1 MTPSVESLTL
11 LQLNKRIASLVMTP
25 ATSNVWITAEL
36 SDVAVRGGHC
46 YMELL
51 QKDPAS
57 GATVAKARAAIWANQ
72 FVRIRSDFYAATG
85 QDFCTGLK
93 VMVRAS
99 VSMHAVYGMSLVIN
113 AVNPDYTMGDL
124 LRRRNEMLARM
135 KQEGIL
141 DLNKS
146 LEWNEPPLRIAVIS
160 AEGAAGYGDFM
171 NQLANNPLRLRFNTR
186 LFPAIMQ
193 GDKAAASIISA
204 LELIAMQQDEWDGV
218 VIIRG
223 GGATSDLL
231 GFEDYDLASHVAQF
245 PLPVI
250 VGIGH
255 ERDVTILDYVAC
267 VRVKTPTAAAEW
279 LINRGKLA
287 IDRLDMLGQQIVSAA
302 REHLSGCKEQ
312 LGLLEGRLPS
322 LPAAMLDRASAR
334 LDRYT
339 LALQQIASR
348 HISPKM
354 SKLDALQSSLKVMTE
369 AALQR
374 RGARLDA
381 LAQMLDALSPQ
392 ATLRRGYSITRVDGK
407 VVTKGDE
414 IPAGAILTTTLA
426 DGEIISVKQ

>member
-1 MTPSVESLTL
+1 
-11 LQLNKRIASLVMTP
+11 MTP
-25 ATSNVWITAEL
+25 ATSNVWVTAEL

-57 GATVAKARAAIWANQ
+57 GATVAKARGAIWANQ

-99 VSMHAVYGMSLVIN
+99 VSMHPVYGMSLVIN

-124 LRRRNEMLARM
+124 LRRRNEMLARL

-141 DLNKS
+141 DLNRS
-146 LEWNEPPLRIAVIS
+146 LEFTEPTLRIAIIS

-171 NQLANNPLRLRFNTR
+171 NQIAGNPLHLRFSTR
-186 LFPAIMQ
+186 LFPAVMQ
-193 GDKAAASIISA
+193 GDKAAPTIISA
-204 LELIAMQQDEWDGV
+204 LEMIAMQQDDWDCV

-231 GFEDYDLASHVAQF
+231 CFEDYNLAAHVAQF

-255 ERDVTILDYVAC
+255 ERDITILDYVAC

-279 LINRGKLA
+279 LISRGKA
-287 IDRLDMLGQQIVSAA
+287 SIDRLDLLGQQIANIA

-312 LGLLEGRLPS
+312 LGLMEGRMPTLATS
-322 LPAAMLDRASAR
+322 MIERAKAKIERHS
-334 LDRYT
+334 
-339 LALQQIASR
+339 LALQQIASH
-348 HISPKM
+348 HIAPRM
-354 SKLDALQSSLKVMTE
+354 AALDTIESSLNVLTATAIQK
-369 AALQR
+369 R
-374 RGARLDA
+374 SARLDA

-392 ATLRRGYSITRVDGK
+392 ATLRRGYSITRVDGRI
-407 VVTKGDE
+407 VTKASD
-414 IPAGAILTTTLA
+414 IPSGSVMTTTLA
-426 DGEIISVKQ
+426 DGEITSVKQ

>member
-1 MTPSVESLTL
+1 MESLTL
-11 LQLNKRIASLVMTP
+11 LQLNKRIATLVMTP
-25 ATSNVWITAEL
+25 ATSNIWVTAEL

-99 VSMHAVYGMSLVIN
+99 VSMHPVYGMSLVIN

-124 LRRRNEMLARM
+124 IRRRNEMLTRL

-146 LEWNEPPLRIAVIS
+146 LEWLEPPLRIAIIS

-171 NQLANNPLRLRFNTR
+171 NQLASNPLHLRFTTR
-186 LFPAIMQ
+186 LFHAVMQ
-193 GDKAAASIISA
+193 GDKAAPTIIAA
-204 LELIAMQQDEWDGV
+204 LEEIAMQQEAWDCV

-231 GFEDYDLASHVAQF
+231 GFEDYNLAAHVAQF

-279 LINRGKLA
+279 LINQGKLA
-287 IDRLDMLGQQIVSAA
+287 LNRLDALGQQIVCIA
-302 REHLSGCKEQ
+302 RDHLSGCKEQ
-312 LGLLEGRLPS
+312 LGLLEGKLPS
-322 LPAAMLDRASAR
+322 LPAAMIDRASAR

-339 LALQQIASR
+339 LALQQLASR
-348 HISPKM
+348 HLSPKM
-354 SKLDALQSSLKVMTE
+354 SRLDALHSSLGVIT
-369 AALQR
+369 AAIVQR

-407 VVTKGDE
+407 VMTSAADA
-414 IPAGAILTTTLA
+414 PAGAVITTTLA
-426 DGEIISVKQ
+426 CGEMTSIKQ